1 MFYRTFRREAAT
13 IIFKAGVAIFS
24 IIFIFAFIDSWYKIE
39 NVSDGSCNI
48 AVLPIEGVIL
58 PFNGFEDYPLIIT
71 PSTVR
76 EFIGK
81 AEADENIKGLL
92 LEINSPGGT
101 PVAAEQIS
109 DYISNSSLP
118 SIGLIGDV
126 GASGAYLVAASTD
139 TVIASAMSDVGSIGV
154 TMSYLENTA
163 KNEEEGISFVELT
176 SGKYKESGN
185 PNREL
190 GEEERAMFE
199 ADLNL
204 VHDEFVRQIAQYRNK
219 PIEEIQA
226 LADGSSMPGIKALE
240 KGLIDQIGSR
250 TTAKELF
257 SAKLGLGVEEI
268 VFCEYSPETFF
279 Y

>member
-13 IIFKAGVAIFS
+13 IIFKAVITIVS
-24 IIFIFAFIDSWYKIE
+24 IIFVFAFIDSWYNIE
-39 NVSDGSCNI
+39 AVSDGSCNI

-58 PFNGFEDYPLIIT
+58 PFNGFEDYPLAIT
-71 PSTVR
+71 PGSVR
-76 EFIGK
+76 DFIAK
-81 AEADENIKGLL
+81 AEDDVNIRGLL

-109 DYISNSSLP
+109 NYISSSELP
-118 SIGLIGDV
+118 SIGLIGDI

-176 SGKYKESGN
+176 SGKFKEAGN

-190 GEEERAMFE
+190 TEEERALFE
-199 ADLNL
+199 ADLKL
-204 VHDEFVRQIAQYRNK
+204 VHDEFVRQIAVLRNK
-219 PIEEIQA
+219 SVDEIQA

-240 KGLIDQIGSR
+240 KGLIDQIGNR
-250 TTAKELF
+250 TTAKEAF
-257 SAKLGLGVEEI
+257 SAKLGLGVDEI
-268 VFCEYSPETFF
+268 IFCEYSPETFF

>member
-13 IIFKAGVAIFS
+13 IIFKAVITIVS
-24 IIFIFAFIDSWYKIE
+24 IIFVFAFIDSWYNIE
-39 NVSDGSCNI
+39 TVSDGSCNI
-48 AVLPIEGVIL
+48 AVLPIEGVIM
-58 PFNGFEDYPLIIT
+58 PFYGFDDYPLVIT
-71 PSTVR
+71 PGLVR
-76 EFIGK
+76 DFVSKSE
-81 AEADENIKGLL
+81 DDVNIKGLL

-109 DYISNSSLP
+109 NYINNSSLP
-118 SIGLIGDV
+118 TVGLIGDV

-176 SGKYKESGN
+176 SGKYKEAGN

-190 GEEERAMFE
+190 SEEERALFE
-199 ADLNL
+199 ADLKL
-204 VHDEFVRQIAQYRNK
+204 VHDEFVRQIAVLRNK
-219 PIEEIQA
+219 SVDEIQA

-240 KGLIDQIGSR
+240 KGLIDQIGNR
-250 TTAKELF
+250 TTAKEAF
-257 SAKLGLGVEEI
+257 SAKLGLEVDEI

>member
-13 IIFKAGVAIFS
+13 IIFKAGVTILS
-24 IIFIFAFIDSWYKIE
+24 IIFIFAFIDSWYKIDA
-39 NVSDGSCNI
+39 VSDGSCNI
-48 AVLPIEGVIL
+48 AVLPIEGVIM
-58 PFNGFEDYPLIIT
+58 PFNGFEDYPLVVT
-71 PSTVR
+71 PGLVR
-76 EFIGK
+76 DFVTK
-81 AEADENIKGLL
+81 AEDDVNIKGLL

-109 DYISNSSLP
+109 NYINDSSLP
-118 SIGLIGDV
+118 TIGLIGDV

-176 SGKYKESGN
+176 SGKFKEAGN

-190 GEEERAMFE
+190 SEEERARFE
-199 ADLNL
+199 ADLKI
-204 VHDEFVRQIAQYRNK
+204 VHDEFVRQIATLRNK
-219 PIEEIQA
+219 PVDEIQA

-240 KGLIDQIGSR
+240 MGLIDQIGNR
-250 TTAKELF
+250 TTAKEAF